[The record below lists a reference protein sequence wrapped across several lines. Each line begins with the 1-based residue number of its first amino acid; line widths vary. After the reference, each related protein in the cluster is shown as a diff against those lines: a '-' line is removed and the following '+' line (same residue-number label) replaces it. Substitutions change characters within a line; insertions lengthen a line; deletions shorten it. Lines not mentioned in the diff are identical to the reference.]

1 MTAAHCLLVGG
12 SGEREALRGR
22 TVLVAGGAG
31 AVGHYAIELARHAGA
46 RVVTTVS
53 SDEKGELARAAGAD
67 LVVNYREP
75 GAIDQVKGFTD
86 HVDRVVEVAL
96 GANLELDLA
105 VAGAGTVIAVY
116 ANEPDDPVIP
126 TRRFMVANA
135 SISYVL
141 LYGVPDDQM
150 RAAVAWTAEA
160 AASGALSP
168 LPVTRYGLDDIVAA
182 HEAVENGAVG
192 KVVVVP

>member
-1 MTAAHCLLVGG
+1 M
-12 SGEREALRGR
+12 
-22 TVLVAGGAG
+22 LVAGGAG
-31 AVGHYAIELARHAGA
+31 AVGHYAIELAKHAGA

-53 SDEKGELARAAGAD
+53 SEEKGELARAAGAD

-75 GAIDQVKGFTD
+75 GAIERVQDWTARA
-86 HVDRVVEVAL
+86 DRIVEVAL

-116 ANEPDDPVIP
+116 ANEPEDPVIP

-135 SISYVL
+135 TISFVM
-141 LYGVPDDQM
+141 LYGVPGDQL
-150 RAAVAWTAEA
+150 RAAVSWVADA
-160 AASGALSP
+160 AGSLSA
-168 LPVTRYGLDDIVAA
+168 LPVTRYGLDDVVAA

-192 KVVVVP
+192 KVVLVP

>member
-1 MTAAHCLLVGG
+1 M
-12 SGEREALRGR
+12 
-22 TVLVAGGAG
+22 
-31 AVGHYAIELARHAGA
+31 
-46 RVVTTVS
+46 
-53 SDEKGELARAAGAD
+53 
-67 LVVNYREP
+67 
-75 GAIDQVKGFTD
+75 KGFTD
-86 HVDRVVEVAL
+86 RVDRIVEVAL

-126 TRRFMVANA
+126 TRRFMVANT

-141 LYGVPDDQM
+141 LYGVPDDQL
-150 RAAVAWTAEA
+150 RAAVAWTADA
-160 AASGALSP
+160 AGTGALSP
-168 LPVTRYGLDDIVAA
+168 LPITRYGLDDIVAA

>member
-1 MTAAHCLLVGG
+1 MPP
-12 SGEREALRGR
+12 
-22 TVLVAGGAG
+22 
-31 AVGHYAIELARHAGA
+31 AR
-46 RVVTTVS
+46 
-53 SDEKGELARAAGAD
+53 
-67 LVVNYREP
+67 
-75 GAIDQVKGFTD
+75 
-86 HVDRVVEVAL
+86 
-96 GANLELDLA
+96 
-105 VAGAGTVIAVY
+105 Y

-135 SISYVL
+135 TISYVL
-141 LYGVPDDQM
+141 LYGVPADELA
-150 RAAVAWTAEA
+150 AAVAWTGEA